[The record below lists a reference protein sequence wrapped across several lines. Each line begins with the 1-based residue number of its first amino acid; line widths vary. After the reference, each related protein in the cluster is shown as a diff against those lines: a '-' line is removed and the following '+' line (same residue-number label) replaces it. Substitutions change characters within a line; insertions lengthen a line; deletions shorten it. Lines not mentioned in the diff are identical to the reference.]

1 MNVQDSLLRRF
12 AGMTLSGQRMIFSGR
27 QQEIFLEDMYAL
39 LEDGVSLNQAV
50 QTLMRL
56 SQGPTLLLVQ
66 EIHNALAS
74 GQLFA
79 DALPG
84 WFSAHLVAI
93 IRAGERS
100 GTFMQTLLVAK
111 QAIAQQNQVWSRVLA
126 TLTYPVTVMLM
137 GCAVAVFIRQSVLS
151 SFAQIKPVTMWPAL
165 GQQLYVLAW
174 WLQTYGLLMLSL
186 CALLGV
192 LVAFTLRWYTGS
204 WRRYLDHLPFFN
216 GYRQLVAART
226 MEVMG
231 LMLSN
236 GLSLRDV
243 LRLCQ
248 ESATPYLRWHLL
260 HMEQRLSSGQES
272 IALVLQTGLLQAHEL
287 ARLRV
292 VAQGNGFAAAMCRL
306 GQRAHARCQQA
317 MVRSA
322 RLASGVL
329 LVCAAGFAALMVL
342 AVYSVGSFVGT

>member
-1 MNVQDSLLRRF
+1 M
-12 AGMTLSGQRMIFSGR
+12 
-27 QQEIFLEDMYAL
+27 AL
-39 LEDGVSLNQAV
+39 MA
-50 QTLMRL
+50 
-56 SQGPTLLLVQ
+56 
-66 EIHNALAS
+66 
-74 GQLFA
+74 
-79 DALPG
+79 
-84 WFSAHLVAI
+84 
-93 IRAGERS
+93 
-100 GTFMQTLLVAK
+100 
-111 QAIAQQNQVWSRVLA
+111 
-126 TLTYPVTVMLM
+126 
-137 GCAVAVFIRQSVLS
+137 
-151 SFAQIKPVTMWPAL
+151 
-165 GQQLYVLAW
+165 
-174 WLQTYGLLMLSL
+174 
-186 CALLGV
+186 V
-192 LVAFTLRWYTGS
+192 LVVFTLRLYTGR
-204 WRRYLDHLPFFN
+204 WRQLLDHFPFFSS
-216 GYRQLVAART
+216 YRKLVAART

-272 IALVLQTGLLQAHEL
+272 VALVLQTGLLQSHEL

-292 VAQGNGFAAAMCRL
+292 IAQGDGFAAAMCRL

-329 LVCAAGFAALMVL
+329 LVSAAGFAALMVL